1 MSHLQPTDARPAPM
15 GQNTHIHLGC
25 RMGSYRVTAKN
36 FSEASE
42 NRIHSDDVARRYGF
56 EGALVPG
63 VAVFGY
69 LTHPVVERLGEAWLT
84 ASTSQVRFLR
94 PAYEGD
100 ALEISLAEAAD
111 GWHARCHNAAG
122 TLLAELVTES
132 GPMAAA
138 EDQSIFAAATKP
150 AERVD
155 MNWQT
160 VVEGQPFTPWHWQ
173 ITEDGNS
180 TYASQVFDEQ
190 PIYRTAAHPHWL
202 LGIANRALTREFV
215 MPAWIHVGSTV
226 RFRKLLRVGDTVEVR
241 AVPLEKWERKGHQF
255 VKLYLAYVRGET
267 VTTEIFHTAIFRVA
281 E

>member
-1 MSHLQPTDARPAPM
+1 MKRHALPGARRASI
-15 GQNTHIHLGC
+15 GQNTRIRLGC
-25 RMGSYRVTAKN
+25 RMGSYQVTAKN

-42 NRIHSDDVARRYGF
+42 NRIHSDEVARRYGF

-63 VAVFGY
+63 VAVYGY
-69 LTHPVVERLGEAWLT
+69 LTHPIVERLGEPWLS
-84 ASTSQVRFLR
+84 ASTSDVRFFK

-100 ALEISLAEAAD
+100 ALEISVAEAGDRWQAS
-111 GWHARCHNAAG
+111 CHNAAG
-122 TLLAELVTES
+122 ILLAELVTEP
-132 GPMAAA
+132 GNLPPA
-138 EDQSIFAAATKP
+138 EDQGVFDAAAKP
-150 AERVD
+150 AGRVD
-155 MNWQT
+155 MTWKT

-241 AVPLEKWERKGHQF
+241 AVPLQKWERKGHQF
-255 VKLYLAYVRGET
+255 VKLYLAYVRGES